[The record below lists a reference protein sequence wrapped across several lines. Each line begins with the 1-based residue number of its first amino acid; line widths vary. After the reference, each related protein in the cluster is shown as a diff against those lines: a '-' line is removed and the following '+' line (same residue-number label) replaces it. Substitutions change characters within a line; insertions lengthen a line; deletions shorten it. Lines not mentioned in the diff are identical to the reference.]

1 MSILQFK
8 VKRHK
13 AYRLLT
19 KDSYLSSSFF
29 ELTKDSYLLFHSMIQ
44 STHVSSAHDT
54 IYVQVEHLPGKNI
67 CLTDS
72 HPQVTWPD
80 VALPSMPTGRSHR
93 PSEALGLEMSSCG
106 TTRHGAANWRPMRLL
121 PASTARWYL
130 LNMIQSM
137 YLLNM
142 IVSVYIEVEYLSGK
156 NVYPSL
162 SPSSHFGLSSNYY
175 SEPLPAL
182 ALHY

>member
-1 MSILQFK
+1 
-8 VKRHK
+8 
-13 AYRLLT
+13 
-19 KDSYLSSSFF
+19 
-29 ELTKDSYLLFHSMIQ
+29 MIQ

-175 SEPLPAL
+175 SELHSSSCVAL
-182 ALHY
+182 QNTTLSSVVAWSMINCTCTIMSAATHCHKFYMQNTS